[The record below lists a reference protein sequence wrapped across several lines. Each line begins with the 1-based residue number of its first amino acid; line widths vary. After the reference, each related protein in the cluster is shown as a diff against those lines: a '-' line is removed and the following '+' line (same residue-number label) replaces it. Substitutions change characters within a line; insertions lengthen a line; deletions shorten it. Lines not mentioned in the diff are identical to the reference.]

1 MQKLM
6 KTMIVMLL
14 TTLSASLAAAPIGYS
29 ITADSNSNFT
39 QTLCRIDRATGAET
53 PIGTV
58 KLPFVD
64 QFKLD
69 VEGLAFAPDGTLYG
83 VDDES
88 RTLFPLNI
96 DTGQVLSA
104 GEVSISPLPIGGN
117 DFGMTFACDG
127 NLYLTSI
134 AEGSLYRLN
143 LNGTPELIGSLG
155 KNISALAAFGN
166 PVKLY
171 GLGNGSF
178 TNGDL
183 DSPNLYEIDLETGDA
198 SIIGSGL
205 GAAAGTYYEGGLA
218 FDDIGQLWAIL
229 ESHEQL
235 LPSPSR
241 IVKID
246 TGTGVASD
254 PHFASEV
261 GYESLA
267 ITVPRGCT
275 PVPNGDLTVFT
286 VQKRF
291 VDGNN
296 ITPVELNISCNDGLP
311 LNSSLTVLPNEGVFG
326 DFEVTFV
333 VEKFTDCELDC
344 EIWEDTPAGY
354 TATYHCQA
362 EANCTTS
369 EDSGPCAF
377 QGVGIGENNLCLIQN
392 YVNPVAFTV
401 TKEWLFASVDV
412 DIEDTARISLYCD
425 NVVDGDGEYNQG
437 SMSWF
442 WDFEID
448 NARQTATV
456 YPNFDGSTR
465 CWAVEKAID
474 SAVESDHGCASPM
487 TVLVG
492 DGPHSCTVIN
502 TVFYEGIPTLN
513 QYGLL
518 LFAALMLLTG
528 MAATR
533 RF

>member
-1 MQKLM
+1 M
-6 KTMIVMLL
+6 KAMLVMLL
-14 TTLSASLAAAPIGYS
+14 TTLSASLAAAPFGYS
-29 ITADSNSNFT
+29 ITADSNSDFI
-39 QTLCRIDRATGAET
+39 QSLFRIDLATGAET
-53 PIGTV
+53 RIGAV
-58 KLPFVD
+58 KLPFAG
-64 QFKLD
+64 QAKLD

-88 RTLFPLNI
+88 MTLFPL
-96 DTGQVLSA
+96 DPSTGQVQSSD
-104 GEVSISPLPIGGN
+104 EVPISVLLPGGN
-117 DFGMTFACDG
+117 DFGMTFACDD
-127 NLYLTSI
+127 NLYLSSVT
-134 AEGSLYRLN
+134 EGSLYRLS
-143 LNGTPELIGSLG
+143 LNGTPDPIGPLG
-155 KNISALAAFGN
+155 VNISALAAFGN

-171 GLGNGSF
+171 GLGNG
-178 TNGDL
+178 TLDDKGTV
-183 DSPNLYEIDLETGDA
+183 DSPNLYEINLTTGA
-198 SIIGSGL
+198 ANKIGSGL
-205 GAAAGTYYEGGLA
+205 GAAAGRYKEGGLA

-229 ESHEQL
+229 ESHEDL
-235 LPSPSR
+235 SPFAPSPSR
-241 IVKID
+241 IVKIN
-246 TGTGVASD
+246 TTTGVASD
-254 PHFASEV
+254 AQFASEA

-267 ITVPRGCT
+267 ITIPRGCS

-296 ITPVELNISCNDGLP
+296 ITPVQLNISCNDGLP

-326 DFEVTFV
+326 DFEVTFI
-333 VEKFTDCELDC
+333 VEKFTDGELDC

-354 TATYHCQA
+354 TATYQCQA
-362 EANCTTS
+362 EANCTAG

-392 YVNPVAFTV
+392 HVDPVAFTV
-401 TKEWLFASVDV
+401 NKQWLFASSDV
-412 DIEDTARISLYCD
+412 DIEDTARISLFCN
-425 NVVDGDGEYNQG
+425 NVTDGDGEYNQG
-437 SMSWF
+437 SMSWS

-448 NARQTATV
+448 NAQQTATV

-474 SAVESDHGCASPM
+474 SAVESDHGCADPV

-518 LFAALMLLTG
+518 LFSALMLLTG